1 MQPNRR
7 RWFSLLIMAFV
18 LTWISSTV
26 HAEEESASENH
37 VAVVNG
43 SPITQ
48 KEFDREM
55 GRVEQMILSKGRHLS
70 TTELAEVKRQV
81 LEGLIGRKLLYQESQ
96 KKGIEV
102 EEGAVG
108 KELNR
113 VKEQFATETEFRN
126 ALDQAHLSETAVKRQ
141 IREELAI
148 QRLIDEQLAGE
159 LTVSDKES
167 KTYYDSHTNLF
178 RQPEQVRAI
187 HILIKA
193 DPQANESQKA
203 EARQRIEEI
212 QKELQQGEDFEALAR
227 QYSECPSAAS
237 GGDLQYFKRGQM
249 VKPFEAV
256 AFSLK
261 PGEVSEIVET
271 RFGYHLI
278 KVTEKKSEETL
289 AYEDVKGK
297 IKAYL
302 RREKTQGEM
311 MRYVERLKEGAEVQ
325 RLMKTEP

>member
-1 MQPNRR
+1 MQPKRK
-7 RWFSLLIMAFV
+7 RWFLVLIMALV
-18 LTWISSTV
+18 LTWVVSTL
-26 HAEEESASENH
+26 HADEESASENH

-48 KEFDREM
+48 QEFEREM
-55 GRVEQMILSKGRHLS
+55 IRVEQMLLSKGRHLS
-70 TTELAEVKRQV
+70 TPELAEVKRQV
-81 LEGLIGRKLLYQESQ
+81 LEGLISRELLYQESK
-96 KKGIEV
+96 KKGIKV
-102 EEGAVG
+102 EEDAVG
-108 KELNR
+108 EEVKRL
-113 VKEQFATETEFRN
+113 KEQFPNETEFRN
-126 ALDQAHLSETAVKRQ
+126 ALDQANLSETAVKHQ
-141 IREELAI
+141 IRQEMAI
-148 QRLIDEQLAGE
+148 QRLIDEQFAGQ

-178 RQPEQVRAI
+178 RQPEQVRAS
-187 HILIKA
+187 HILIKV

-212 QKELQQGEDFEALAR
+212 QEKLRQGEDFEVLAR

-237 GGDLQYFKRGQM
+237 GGDLKYFRRGQM
-249 VKPFEAV
+249 VKPFEVV

-278 KVTEKKSEETL
+278 KVTDKKPEETV

-297 IKAYL
+297 IKEYL

-311 MRYVERLKEGAEVQ
+311 MRYAERLKEGAEVE
-325 RLMKTEP
+325 RLMKTDP